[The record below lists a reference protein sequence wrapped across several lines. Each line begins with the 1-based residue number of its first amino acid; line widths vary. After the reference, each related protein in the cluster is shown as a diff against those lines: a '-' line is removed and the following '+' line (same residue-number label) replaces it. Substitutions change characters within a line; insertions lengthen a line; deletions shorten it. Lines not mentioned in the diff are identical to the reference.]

1 MTRGAHRY
9 PEQLYSDS
17 PREHVARYPIRTPQG
32 RHTTLA
38 SVMPGRQYILPGYI
52 VRIIDRSEQ
61 ALMSHPR
68 QPATAHVLPP
78 AERKDRIDGKSPP
91 MIFDSRL

>member
-1 MTRGAHRY
+1 
-9 PEQLYSDS
+9 
-17 PREHVARYPIRTPQG
+17 
-32 RHTTLA
+32 
-38 SVMPGRQYILPGYI
+38 MPGRQYILPGYI

-91 MIFDSRL
+91 MISDSRLQGDDDPATTLRTSWRAKKSSHH